1 MYAGRHVHGD
11 VREAYIMVK
20 RDGMDS
26 KGLRDIIL
34 VDVDWAGE
42 ENTVNYPSNITS
54 KHRNLWRPKSIKRGG
69 LISYDF
75 CS

>member
-1 MYAGRHVHGD
+1 
-11 VREAYIMVK
+11 
-20 RDGMDS
+20 MDS